1 MTQRVGDHISR
12 CAGIAALL
20 EVSAY
25 PKPGNVHRISDFQ
38 ETTYE
43 HFLASSV
50 SIIPIIRDTAIKA
63 HSIKK
68 QNEDW
73 ENLCIGEKIYEAT
86 QEMLKWQHGGN
97 VQLGI
102 ILLYIPIAAAAGALY
117 TNKGVNVDHIQ
128 STLKEIIRASTPGDS
143 INIYD
148 AIRISMPKKV
158 LGTVEKLDVL
168 NHSSKE
174 QILKTGLKP
183 LEIFQECTSYDNICS
198 EWTTGFN
205 ITINLGYP
213 FLKKQLAQYDINTS
227 TVNTFLYILSR
238 HPDSLIQ
245 RKSGKEKAIEV
256 SERAKSILKIGG
268 ASNENGRN
276 MLLNLDY
283 ELREAQGSLNPGT
296 SADLTASSLFINTL
310 NGWRP

>member
-38 ETTYE
+38 DTRYE

-50 SIIPIIRDTAIKA
+50 SIIPTLRDTSIKA
-63 HSIKK
+63 HLIKK

-73 ENLCIGEKIYEAT
+73 GNLCIGEKIFEAT

-102 ILLYIPIAAAAGALY
+102 ILLYVPIAAAAGALY
-117 TNKGVNVDHIQ
+117 TNNGLNVDHIQ
-128 STLKEIIRASTPGDS
+128 PTLKEIIRAANPRDS

-148 AIRISMPKKV
+148 AIRISMPKRV

-168 NHSSKE
+168 NNSSKE

-213 FLKKQLAQYDINTS
+213 FLKKQLAQHDINTS

-245 RKSGKEKAIEV
+245 RKSGKKKAIEV

-268 ASNENGRN
+268 ASNEKGRN

-296 SADLTASSLFINTL
+296 SADLTASSIFINTL
-310 NGWRP
+310 SGWRP